1 MLSLKTSRSPQ
12 VSSDC
17 HKNGASTMPWNEP
30 GGDKDPW
37 KSKNNN
43 QSPAGLDDLIE
54 KVSNFFSGSP
64 KNNNDDE
71 DNGSGA
77 SILILLIIGL
87 AIWAFTGFYTIDE
100 RERGVVLRFGE
111 HTETTTAGLHWHLP
125 YPIEKVE
132 AVDVDSTR
140 TAKERTVMLTKDE
153 NIVDLAVSVQ
163 YKISS
168 VEDYLFNVANTDNVN
183 SQTGST
189 LHQVMRSAI
198 REIVGRNTMD
208 SIIKDGREQIAQDTS
223 KVMQEILDEY
233 KAGITVNKVNLTYAE
248 APEEVKD
255 AFDDANR
262 ARENMN
268 QYRNE
273 ALAYQKKVVPRAR
286 GRAARITEE
295 AEGYKAQIIA
305 ESEGE
310 AERFNQLVAAYQK
323 APEVTRQRLYLETM
337 EDVLGKT
344 NKVMVDANSGN
355 NIMMLPLDKL
365 NTTPTSKDNE
375 QERTDQINTA
385 AAKKAKAMV
394 KSRNANRTST
404 RTPRTIGGR

>member
-1 MLSLKTSRSPQ
+1 
-12 VSSDC
+12 
-17 HKNGASTMPWNEP
+17 MPWNEP

-37 KSKNNN
+37 KPKNNT
-43 QSPAGLDDLIE
+43 STPAGLDELLE
-54 KVSNFFSGSP
+54 KITGLFGGASN
-64 KNNNDDE
+64 NNNDD
-71 DNGSGA
+71 DGNSGGI
-77 SILILLIIGL
+77 SIIILVVIGL

-111 HTETTTAGLHWHLP
+111 HIDTTTAGLHWHLP
-125 YPIEKVE
+125 YPIEIVE
-132 AVDVDSTR
+132 VVDVDSTR
-140 TAKERTVMLTKDE
+140 TAKERKVMLTKDE

-163 YKISS
+163 YKITN

-198 REIVGRNTMD
+198 REVVGRNSMD
-208 SIIKDGREQIAQDTS
+208 SIIKDGREQIAQDTRA
-223 KVMQEILDEY
+223 VMQAILDEY
-233 KAGITVNKVNLTYAE
+233 KAGLTINKVNLTYAE

-273 ALAYQKKVVPRAR
+273 ALAYQKKVVPAAR

-295 AEGYKAQIIA
+295 AEAYKAQIIA

-310 AERFNQLVAAYQK
+310 AARFEHLVAAYQQ
-323 APEVTRQRLYLETM
+323 APEVTRQRLYLETI
-337 EDVLGKT
+337 EEVLGKT
-344 NKVMVDANSGN
+344 NKVMIDAKSGN

-365 NTTPTSKDNE
+365 NTTKDTKINPVDL
-375 QERTDQINTA
+375 QNQINVA
-385 AAKKAKAMV
+385 AAKKANEMIN
-394 KSRNANRTST
+394 SRTINRSST
-404 RTPRTIGGR
+404 RTARTIGGQ

>member
-1 MLSLKTSRSPQ
+1 
-12 VSSDC
+12 
-17 HKNGASTMPWNEP
+17 MPWNEP

-37 KSKNNN
+37 KPKNNT
-43 QSPAGLDDLIE
+43 STPAGLDELLE
-54 KVSNFFSGSP
+54 KITGLFGGAS
-64 KNNNDDE
+64 NNNDD
-71 DNGSGA
+71 DGNSGGI
-77 SILILLIIGL
+77 SIIILVVIGL

-111 HTETTTAGLHWHLP
+111 HIDTTTAGLHWHLP
-125 YPIEKVE
+125 YPIEIVE
-132 AVDVDSTR
+132 VVDVDSTR
-140 TAKERTVMLTKDE
+140 TAKERKVMLTKDE

-163 YKISS
+163 YKITN

-198 REIVGRNTMD
+198 REVVGRNSMD
-208 SIIKDGREQIAQDTS
+208 SIIKDGREQIAQDTRA
-223 KVMQEILDEY
+223 VMQAILDEY
-233 KAGITVNKVNLTYAE
+233 KAGLTINKVNLTYAE

-273 ALAYQKKVVPRAR
+273 ALAYQKKVVPAAR

-295 AEGYKAQIIA
+295 AEAYKAQIIA

-310 AERFNQLVAAYQK
+310 AARFEHLVAAYQQ
-323 APEVTRQRLYLETM
+323 APEVTRQRLYLETI
-337 EDVLGKT
+337 EEVLGKT
-344 NKVMVDANSGN
+344 NKVMIDAKSGN

-365 NTTPTSKDNE
+365 NTTKDTKINPVDL
-375 QERTDQINTA
+375 QNQINVA
-385 AAKKAKAMV
+385 AAKKANEMIN
-394 KSRNANRTST
+394 SRTINRSST
-404 RTPRTIGGR
+404 RTARTIGGQ